1 MIAKPIKK
9 KGILNKLLEKAIK
22 VLLQKE
28 CNNIEKLTIDIIGSS
43 IQIIKGEIQKI
54 HIKAEKINYKDLLF
68 DKIVLVANKVK
79 IILKISNKEV
89 KLKNNLELNFEI
101 SLSETSLNKTLLSQN
116 WIWIGN
122 SITREILNKGK
133 LEDIKINNNQILIKA
148 SEEENT
154 IVEEARVD
162 INLEN
167 GKIYLRNKDTNKS
180 SKIPIEDKIYI
191 KNINITNNL
200 INIFAKSTVSF

>member
-54 HIKAEKINYKDLLF
+54 HIKAEEINYKDLLF

-148 SEEENT
+148 SEERNT

-191 KNINITNNL
+191 KNINITNNS
-200 INIFAKSTVSF
+200 INIFANSTVSF

>member
-191 KNINITNNL
+191 KNINIKNNL